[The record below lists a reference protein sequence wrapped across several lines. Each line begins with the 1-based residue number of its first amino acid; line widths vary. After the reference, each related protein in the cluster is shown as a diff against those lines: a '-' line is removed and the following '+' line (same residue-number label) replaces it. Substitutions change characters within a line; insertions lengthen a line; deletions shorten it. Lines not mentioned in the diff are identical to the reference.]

1 MIYSINI
8 IISFFEI
15 IDDVVI
21 DASNIVLLFC
31 LVNIVVENAI

>member
-15 IDDVVI
+15 IDNVVI
-21 DASNIVLLFC
+21 DASNIVLLSC

>member
-1 MIYSINI
+1 MLYSINI

-15 IDDVVI
+15 IDNVVI
-21 DASNIVLLFC
+21 DASNIVLLSC